1 MKRRFTLNSFS
12 VLPALLALSASL
24 LCSQSQETTSTQPSA
39 QTAAMPAAGTPAAA
53 EPTTPKPAQPQSDNA
68 AQPQADKN
76 AQSSDK
82 TAASDKNAVPDK
94 NTAKL
99 QTETTPAAA
108 PAASK
113 GCLAVKPIGSHV
125 FRNVMLLGVTG
136 ALISKQQYKVMDA
149 VNYPV
154 SVGTKFHGEDLMT
167 ISSNGTKVVILDKHH
182 KEEDLQK
189 ACH

>member
-1 MKRRFTLNSFS
+1 MRHRFTLKTFS
-12 VLPALLALSASL
+12 VLLALLALSASL
-24 LCSQSQETTSTQPSA
+24 LGSQSQETTSTLQSPQA
-39 QTAAMPAAGTPAAA
+39 AAMPAAGTPAAA
-53 EPTTPKPAQPQSDNA
+53 EPTNPKPAQPQADNN
-68 AQPQADKN
+68 AQPSDKTTAPDKN
-76 AQSSDK
+76 A
-82 TAASDKNAVPDK
+82 ASDK

-154 SVGTKFHGEDLMT
+154 SAGTKFHGEDLMT